1 MAIKSD
7 QVTVTTERVAIHTA
21 DDDGAAI
28 RIRVSGDCYIG
39 NGEMTVESGFL
50 LEKDEIF
57 DMFVGPGEVLYAVV
71 ETDSVTLYYVMSLN
85 Q

>member
-7 QVTVTTERVAIHTA
+7 QVLVGTERVPIHESDT
-21 DDDGAAI
+21 DGAQI
-28 RIRVSGDCYIG
+28 RIRVSDNCYIG

-57 DMFVGPGEVLYAVV
+57 EMFVGPGEILYAITNDG
-71 ETDSVTLYYVMSLN
+71 EITLYYVMSLN

>member
-7 QVTVTTERVAIHTA
+7 QITVTTERVAIHEA
-21 DDDGAAI
+21 DEDGATL
-28 RIRVSGDCYIG
+28 RVRVSGDCYIG
-39 NGEMTVESGFL
+39 NGDMTAETGFL

-57 DMFVGPGEVLYAVV
+57 EMFVGPGEILYAVV
-71 ETDSVTLYYVMSLN
+71 GDGEITLYYVMSLN

>member
-7 QVTVTTERVAIHTA
+7 QITVGDERVAIHHA
-21 DDDGAAI
+21 DDDGAMI
-28 RIRVSGDCYIG
+28 RIRVSDDCYIG
-39 NGEMTVESGFL
+39 NGDMTTESGFL

-57 DMFVGPGEVLYAVV
+57 EMLIGPGEILYAI
-71 ETDSVTLYYVMSLN
+71 TDDGEVTLYYVMSLN